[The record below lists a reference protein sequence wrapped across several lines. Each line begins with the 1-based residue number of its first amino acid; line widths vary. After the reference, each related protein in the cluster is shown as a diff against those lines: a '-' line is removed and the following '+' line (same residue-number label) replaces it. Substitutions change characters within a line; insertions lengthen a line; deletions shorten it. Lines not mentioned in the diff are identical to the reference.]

1 MYADSRGLIINDG
14 NDANKQ
20 RRRALL
26 LYSAGQAVQD
36 IFMTLPDTGT
46 AKEYQKAVDALNI
59 HFIPKVN
66 TSQARNKFRNTE
78 PEQNQSVLQYVVN
91 LKRMGVECDFHDMDQ
106 EIADRVQYK
115 YKEEYFQRR
124 LGEEKEELTLT

>member
-1 MYADSRGLIINDG
+1 MYKNGRSQGEVRYIRLFVRSAECIGTRWRRWLTYFETYADSRGLIINDG

-26 LYSAGQAVQD
+26 LFSAGQAVQD

-46 AKEYQKAVDALNI
+46 AKEYQKAVDVLNI

-66 TSQARNKFRNTE
+66 TSVFYN
-78 PEQNQSVLQYVVN
+78 
-91 LKRMGVECDFHDMDQ
+91 M
-106 EIADRVQYK
+106 
-115 YKEEYFQRR
+115 
-124 LGEEKEELTLT
+124 